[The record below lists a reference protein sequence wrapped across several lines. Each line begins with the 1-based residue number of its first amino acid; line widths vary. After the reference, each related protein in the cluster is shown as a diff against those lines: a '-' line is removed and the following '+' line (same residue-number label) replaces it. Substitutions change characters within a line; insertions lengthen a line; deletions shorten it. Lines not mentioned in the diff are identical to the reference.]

1 MSNSHS
7 SPIDP
12 IRLAVMRHR
21 FASIAEEVAE
31 TLRRSALSPNIKER
45 RDHSA
50 AVFDGDGNMIAH
62 AASIPVH
69 LGSQPLSVAA
79 ALSEFGGEWGPHDAV
94 LLNDPFRGGTH
105 LPDLTL
111 VTPVFLSERAAS

>member
-1 MSNSHS
+1 MVEL
-7 SPIDP
+7 SPRAVDP
-12 IRLAVMRHR
+12 VRLAVLRHR

-31 TLRRSALSPNIKER
+31 TLRRAALSPNIKER

-79 ALSEFGGEWGPHDAV
+79 ALDAFGAKWSAGDSV
-94 LLNDPFRGGTH
+94 LLNDPYRGGTH
-105 LPDLTL
+105 LPDFTL
-111 VTPVFLSERAAS
+111 VTPVF